1 MNKLVT
7 TVAITLALA
16 LATTARAAEKYAVLD
31 FQRAMSECDEGKA
44 IIGQLQGEMKDKQAQ
59 LDAKQKEFRA
69 AADDFEKQSSLLND
83 QTKQQKG
90 AELDK
95 RSQELQ
101 KMYMQLQQELAQK
114 EQEATK
120 GIGQK
125 MRTVVKEIVDASGIQ
140 LVVDAGSVIWASPG
154 LELTNEAIRKYNAKF
169 PYKGGGAGATKPAG
183 GKAAK

>member
-1 MNKLVT
+1 MHKLFT
-7 TVAITLALA
+7 APTVALALA
-16 LATTARAAEKYAVLD
+16 LAPAAQAADKFAVMD

-44 IIGQLQGEMKDKQAQ
+44 IIGQLQAEMKDKQAQ

-69 AADDFEKQSSLLND
+69 AADDFEKQASLLNE

-90 AELDK
+90 AELEK
-95 RSQELQ
+95 RSQDLQ

-125 MRTVVKEIVDASGIQ
+125 MRTVLKEIVDASGIA
-140 LVVDAGSVIWASPG
+140 LVVDAGSVLSAGPG
-154 LELTNEAIRKYNAKF
+154 LDLTNEAIRKYNNKF
-169 PYKGGGAGATKPAG
+169 PYKGGTAKPAG
-183 GKAAK
+183 GKTK